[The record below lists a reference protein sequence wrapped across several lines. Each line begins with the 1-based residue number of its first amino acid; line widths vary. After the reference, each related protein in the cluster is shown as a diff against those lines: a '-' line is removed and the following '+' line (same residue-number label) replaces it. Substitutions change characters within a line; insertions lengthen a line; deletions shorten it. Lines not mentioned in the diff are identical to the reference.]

1 MITKHLSEMETILKE
16 YLNHITYID
25 DDFKIAWEE
34 ESDEALK
41 RPKRSGT
48 YVQKEN
54 NEGETEKISKKDSLR
69 DFCLFMQKKYPDIS
83 LIPVPYFKGITEKAL
98 QNYINSAKLLVI
110 DWELES
116 GAAKTAID
124 IIRESNFKNLFKLCV
139 IYTSNLS
146 QAKDD
151 FYKNM
156 GYGEERIKTGG
167 EGNKTYIYVRDN
179 ANLFMLCEK
188 SQFTF
193 DDIIHEFANLFLKEI
208 GYFSISFIEMFSRLE
223 KQIPHYLNDFKEPF
237 DSLLLIQSISDSM
250 PLVDLNY
257 ELDNM
262 VMNTLRD
269 DIHLNG
275 NVLEKICYQ
284 KIEDL
289 KSLVDNSD
297 ETDLS
302 ARIEVS
308 RERICKSIEGCSKAE
323 SILKR
328 IEISEYKEFILQAIS
343 NKDQMYLSIQE
354 AGEKFADRY
363 LKIEFD
369 DSLTLGGELNDSR
382 KENFWKEY
390 KKLKSKEIKKKIIDA
405 IPIFLIMILEP
416 EKEWNQTLRKLIFM
430 LKIRKYQKSEIEMKD
445 IFEDCYTEDKVG
457 NMELKKAGKKNKNW
471 QLIYNKVKQGDVFFR
486 YSEANE
492 AKVDEC
498 YLCIM
503 PKCHLFRPDK
513 IDGKLQLIK
522 GVVKDK
528 KSNRILRE
536 NEHLTL
542 LPNPRMENQTLFVT
556 WQFYNIFS
564 IDLEC
569 FQREK
574 YDHLHREYRLDDDYV
589 RQIMG
594 EFNAFYSKVGVEE
607 IFAKNN
613 IIFPGILAREG
624 TGYNV

>member
-1 MITKHLSEMETILKE
+1 MNTTDRSGMEDILKE

-25 DDFKIAWEE
+25 DDFKIAWKEDD
-34 ESDEALK
+34 DEVLK
-41 RPKRSGT
+41 RPRRSAIYERNG
-48 YVQKEN
+48 KDE
-54 NEGETEKISKKDSLR
+54 ERTEEFEKKNSLW
-69 DFCLFMQKKYPDIS
+69 DFCLFMQKKHPDIS

-98 QNYINSAKLLVI
+98 QNYIDSAKLLII

-116 GAAKTAID
+116 NAAKTAID
-124 IIRESNFKNLFKLCV
+124 IIKESNFKNLFKLCV
-139 IYTSNLS
+139 IYTSNLD
-146 QAKDD
+146 QAQED

-156 GYGEERIKTGG
+156 GYREERIKIGG
-167 EGNKTYIYVRDN
+167 EGEKTYTYVRDN

-193 DDIIHEFANLFLKEI
+193 DDIIREFTNLFLKEI
-208 GYFSISFIEMFSRLE
+208 GYFSISFIEMFARLE
-223 KQIPHYLNDFKEPF
+223 KQIPYYLNDFKEPF
-237 DSLLLIQSISDSM
+237 DSLLLLQAISDNM

-262 VMNTLRD
+262 VISTLRD
-269 DIHLNG
+269 DIHLNA
-275 NVLEKICYQ
+275 NILEKICYQ
-284 KIEDL
+284 KVEDI
-289 KSLVDNSD
+289 KTLVDNSD
-297 ETDLS
+297 VTDLS
-302 ARIEVS
+302 TRIEVS
-308 RERICKSIEGCSKAE
+308 VERICKSIEGCSKAE
-323 SILKR
+323 SILKT
-328 IEISEYKEFILQAIS
+328 IEISEYKKLILQAIS
-343 NKDQMYLSIQE
+343 NKEQLYLSIQE
-354 AGEKFADRY
+354 AGGQFADKY
-363 LKIEFD
+363 LEIEFED
-369 DSLTLGGELNDSR
+369 NIAQGGELNDLR
-382 KENFWKEY
+382 KEKLRKEY

-430 LKIRKYQKSEIEMKD
+430 LKIRKYKKSEIDMKD
-445 IFEDCYTEDKVG
+445 IFEDCYAEDQAG
-457 NMELKKAGKKNKNW
+457 NMELKKSGKKNRNW

-486 YSEANE
+486 YRQGKNTQVE
-492 AKVDEC
+492 EC

-503 PKCHLFRPDK
+503 PKCHTLRPDK
-513 IDGKLQLIK
+513 IDGKLQFIK

-542 LPNPRMENQTLFVT
+542 LPNPRMESQTLFVT

-564 IDLEC
+564 IDLEY
-569 FQREK
+569 FHKEK
-574 YDHLHREYRLDDDYV
+574 YNGLHREYRLDDDYV

-624 TGYNV
+624 MI

>member
-1 MITKHLSEMETILKE
+1 MITLHRSEMEAILKD

-25 DDFKIAWEE
+25 DDFKIAWQEDD
-34 ESDEALK
+34 DEVLK
-41 RPKRSGT
+41 RPRRSGT
-48 YVQKEN
+48 YAQREKN
-54 NEGETEKISKKDSLR
+54 KGKTEEPEKKNSLW
-69 DFCLFMQKKYPDIS
+69 DFCLFMQKKYPDVS
-83 LIPVPYFKGITEKAL
+83 LIPVPYFEGITENAL
-98 QNYINSAKLLVI
+98 QNYIDSAKLLII

-116 GAAKTAID
+116 NAAKTAID
-124 IIRESNFKNLFKLCV
+124 IIKKSNFKNLFKLCV
-139 IYTSNLS
+139 IYTSNLT
-146 QAKDD
+146 QARED
-151 FYKNM
+151 FYENM
-156 GYGEERIKTGG
+156 GYAEERIKTGG
-167 EGNKTYIYVRDN
+167 EGNKRYTYVRDN

-193 DDIIHEFANLFLKEI
+193 DDIIREFTNLFLKEI

-237 DSLLLIQSISDSM
+237 DSLLLLQAISDNM

-262 VMNTLRD
+262 VMSTLRD

-275 NVLEKICYQ
+275 NILEKICYQ
-284 KIEDL
+284 KIEDI
-289 KSLVDNSD
+289 KSLIDKGKI
-297 ETDLS
+297 TDLNT
-302 ARIEVS
+302 RIEVS
-308 RERICKSIEGCSKAE
+308 RERICKSIEGCSKAGN
-323 SILKR
+323 ILKR
-328 IEISEYKEFILQAIS
+328 IDISEYKEFILQAIS
-343 NKDQMYLSIQE
+343 NKDRMYLSIQE
-354 AGEKFADRY
+354 AGGKFADRY
-363 LKIEFD
+363 LEIEFA
-369 DSLTLGGELNDSR
+369 DSIAQIEELNDA
-382 KENFWKEY
+382 KKANLWKEY
-390 KKLKSKEIKKKIIDA
+390 RKLKSKEIKKKIIDA

-430 LKIRKYQKSEIEMKD
+430 LKIRKYKKSEIEMKD
-445 IFEDCYTEDKVG
+445 IFGDCYTEDTEG
-457 NMELKKAGKKNKNW
+457 NMELKKAGKKNRNW

-486 YSEANE
+486 YNQGNTAQ
-492 AKVDEC
+492 VDDC

-503 PKCHLFRPDK
+503 PKCHALRPDK

-528 KSNRILRE
+528 KSNKMLRE
-536 NEHLTL
+536 NEHLTI

-556 WQFYNIFS
+556 WQFYNLFS

-569 FQREK
+569 FPKED
-574 YDHLHREYRLDDDYV
+574 YNGLHREYRLDDDYV

-613 IIFPGILAREG
+613 IIFPGILAGER
-624 TGYNV
+624 TIYNV

>member
-1 MITKHLSEMETILKE
+1 MITTHMSEMEAILKE

-34 ESDEALK
+34 EEDEAIK
-41 RPKRSGT
+41 RPRRSRT
-48 YVQKEN
+48 YVHKGN
-54 NEGETEKISKKDSLR
+54 NEEKTEELTKKDSLW
-69 DFCLFMQKKYPDIS
+69 DFCIFMQKKYPDIS
-83 LIPVPYFKGITEKAL
+83 LIPVPYDKGITENAL
-98 QNYINSAKLLVI
+98 QKYIDSAKLLVI

-116 GAAKTAID
+116 DAAKTAID
-124 IIRESNFKNLFKLCV
+124 IIKESNFKNLFKLCV
-139 IYTSNLS
+139 IYTSNLE

-167 EGNKTYIYVRDN
+167 EGNKTYTYVRDN

-193 DDIIHEFANLFLKEI
+193 NDIIREFTNLFLNEI

-223 KQIPHYLNDFKEPF
+223 KEIPRYLNDFKEPF
-237 DSLLLIQSISDSM
+237 DSLLLLQAISDNM

-262 VMNTLRD
+262 VMSTLRD

-275 NVLEKICYQ
+275 NVLEKICCQ
-284 KIEDL
+284 KIEDIKL
-289 KSLVDNSD
+289 LIDNSANLED
-297 ETDLS
+297 
-302 ARIEVS
+302 RIRVS
-308 RERICKSIEGCSKAE
+308 VDRICTSIKGCSKAKNALE
-323 SILKR
+323 KMDL
-328 IEISEYKEFILQAIS
+328 SEYKEFISKSIS
-343 NKDQMYLSIQE
+343 NETQPYLSIQE
-354 AGEKFADRY
+354 AGAKFAERY
-363 LKIEFD
+363 LEIEFD
-369 DSLTLGGELNDSR
+369 DSVAQLGELNDTE
-382 KENFWKEY
+382 KEKLWKEY
-390 KKLKSKEIKKKIIDA
+390 KKLKLKEIKKIIIDA

-430 LKIRKYQKSEIEMKD
+430 LKVCKYDKTQVEMKD
-445 IFEDCYTEDKVG
+445 IFEDCYLDDEDGKK
-457 NMELKKAGKKNKNW
+457 ELKRLGKNERNW
-471 QLIYNKVKQGDVFFR
+471 KLIYNKVKQGDVFFR
-486 YSEANE
+486 YNQNE
-492 AKVDEC
+492 KTQVDEC

-503 PKCHLFRPDK
+503 PKCHVLRPDK
-513 IDGKLQLIK
+513 IDGKLQLIR

-528 KSNRILRE
+528 KSTRVLRE

-556 WQFYNIFS
+556 WQFYNVFS
-564 IDLEC
+564 IDLEYM
-569 FQREK
+569 EK
-574 YDHLHREYRLDDDYV
+574 DTYDNLYREYRLDDDYV

-594 EFNAFYSKVGVEE
+594 KFNAFYSKVGVEE

-613 IIFPGILAREG
+613 IIFPGILAREVASSNG
-624 TGYNV
+624 